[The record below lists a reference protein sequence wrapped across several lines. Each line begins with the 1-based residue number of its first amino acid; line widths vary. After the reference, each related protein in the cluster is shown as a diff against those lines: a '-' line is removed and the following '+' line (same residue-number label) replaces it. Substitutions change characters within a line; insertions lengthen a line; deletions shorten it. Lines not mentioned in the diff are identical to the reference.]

1 MQAFRVIANYF
12 LLVVTL
18 ALSQLTRAQSFV
30 PLHEFA
36 NGQDGAVPW
45 AGLSMDR
52 AGNLYGTTAGGGGVN
67 GHGLVFKMSHKNGG
81 WLLVPLYTFMGGN
94 DGSTP
99 ENGVS
104 IDDVGRI
111 YGTTPIGGPGQCN
124 GGNGCGTA
132 FQLAPPNQ
140 ICKSA
145 FCFWTEP
152 LLYSFTDGSD
162 GAFPCCGDLVFD
174 SSGNIYGTTEAGGV
188 GDCNGLGCGI
198 IYKLTLS
205 GRGQWTESIIYSFT
219 GGNDGSAAYG
229 GVVFDRVGNLYG
241 TTYSGSTY
249 NCGTV
254 FRLAPSGSGWT
265 ESTLHVFNPNAGDGC
280 NPVAGLTI
288 DMVGDLYGTTSN
300 GGVQNGGTVFEVVPQ
315 PNGTWTETV
324 LYALSSGLGYAG
336 PSGAVTLDASG
347 NLYGTT
353 YGGGAYG
360 LGAVFKLTPSGSGWS
375 YTSLHD
381 FSGYADGEFP
391 VGNVTLDGS
400 SNIYGTASQGGDYG
414 YGAVW
419 EITP

>member
-1 MQAFRVIANYF
+1 M
-12 LLVVTL
+12 
-18 ALSQLTRAQSFV
+18 
-30 PLHEFA
+30 
-36 NGQDGAVPW
+36 
-45 AGLSMDR
+45 
-52 AGNLYGTTAGGGGVN
+52 
-67 GHGLVFKMSHKNGG
+67 
-81 WLLVPLYTFMGGN
+81 
-94 DGSTP
+94 
-99 ENGVS
+99 
-104 IDDVGRI
+104 
-111 YGTTPIGGPGQCN
+111 
-124 GGNGCGTA
+124 
-132 FQLAPPNQ
+132 
-140 ICKSA
+140 
-145 FCFWTEP
+145 
-152 LLYSFTDGSD
+152 
-162 GAFPCCGDLVFD
+162 
-174 SSGNIYGTTEAGGV
+174 

-249 NCGTV
+249 NCGAV

-360 LGAVFKLTPSGSGWS
+360 LGAVFKLTGPLAVDGAIPAYTTLADMLMENSQSVMSHSTAAATSTVLHHKVGITVTARFGRSHRNCGVDRSTGIAVVASRPVQPMTARISFGIITCISTSQDYRAFLDRCLYPTAWRETRADYVMRTVYAPSEATDKSVVRENLCPQAEYRG
-375 YTSLHD
+375 D
-381 FSGYADGEFP
+381 FSKAPLLLGIFLGRNESI
-391 VGNVTLDGS
+391 T
-400 SNIYGTASQGGDYG
+400 
-414 YGAVW
+414 VW
-419 EITP
+419 QIECHEEVVATRFKSFAIFVPCGVLVPGHQRST